1 MTAECGIIRI
11 YTSAQP
17 QDSMPINEFTSA
29 TSASGI
35 SGTNEK

>member
-17 QDSMPINEFTSA
+17 QDSLPINGFASA

>member
-11 YTSAQP
+11 YSSAQP
-17 QDSMPINEFTSA
+17 QDSLPIKNFASA